1 MPPEI
6 VTKEK
11 ELKNMDNDFMTGF
24 VAGQSDNNNNNGYA
38 NGMWG
43 MEWMWIFVIFALMG
57 WGGNGFG
64 GFGGGIGRGNCATT
78 ADIADAFNFNQL
90 DNGIRGLERGFCDST
105 FALNNAITSG
115 FSQAE
120 LSRCNNM
127 ATLMQQ
133 LNTMS
138 FQMQQCCCELQGA
151 IKDTRY
157 DIAKASCDII
167 QNSHNDTDRILARL
181 DAMETSRLQEK
192 VAEQQAEI
200 QNLRFAASQS
210 AQNGYIDAIGNSIV
224 ARLQQPTPQPAY
236 VVPAPYPYCGN
247 NNGCCGNNWNNNCN
261 C

>member
-1 MPPEI
+1 M
-6 VTKEK
+6 
-11 ELKNMDNDFMTGF
+11 
-24 VAGQSDNNNNNGYA
+24 
-38 NGMWG
+38 
-43 MEWMWIFVIFALMG
+43 ALVDL
-57 WGGNGFG
+57 
-64 GFGGGIGRGNCATT
+64 AVV
-78 ADIADAFNFNQL
+78 
-90 DNGIRGLERGFCDST
+90 LERGFCDST

-247 NNGCCGNNWNNNCN
+247 NNGCCGNNWNNHCN

>member
-64 GFGGGIGRGNCATT
+64 GFGGGNGRGNCATT

-105 FALNNAITSG
+105 FALNNAIT
-115 FSQAE
+115 QAE

-127 ATLMQQ
+127 ATLMQK

-138 FQMQQCCCELQGA
+138 FQMQQCCCELQGT

-247 NNGCCGNNWNNNCN
+247 NNGCCGNNWNNHCN